1 MHKGE
6 DGKSDSVRPSTQEA
20 ADWYAHN
27 EVCSILD
34 AEMLMKWDEWASD
47 ADNREEY
54 AQIAEIRQQAARRIQ
69 APSEASRGDLLA
81 DLEMEFDTRNSDD
94 S

>member
-20 ADWYAHN
+20 AEWYAHN
-27 EVCSILD
+27 ELCTILD
-34 AEMLMKWDEWASD
+34 AEMLMKWDQWASNE
-47 ADNREEY
+47 DNREEY
-54 AQIAEIRQQAARRIQ
+54 AQIAEIRQQATRGIQ

-81 DLEMEFDTRNSDD
+81 DLETEFDRRNSDD
-94 S
+94 

>member
-6 DGKSDSVRPSTQEA
+6 DGKSGSPRPPIQEA

-34 AEMLMKWDEWASD
+34 AEMLMKWDEWATN
-47 ADNREEY
+47 ADNRDEY
-54 AQIAEIRQQAARRIQ
+54 AKIAELRQEAARRIQ
-69 APSEASRGDLLA
+69 APEEASRGDLLA
-81 DLEMEFDTRNSDD
+81 DLEMEFDRRNSDD
-94 S
+94 